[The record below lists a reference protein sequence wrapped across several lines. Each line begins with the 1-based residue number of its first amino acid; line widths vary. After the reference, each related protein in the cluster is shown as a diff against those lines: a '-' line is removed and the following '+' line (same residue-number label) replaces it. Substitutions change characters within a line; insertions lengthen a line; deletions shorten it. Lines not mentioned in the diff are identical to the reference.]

1 MVKTLPANAQDL
13 RDSGSIPRS
22 RRSLQEGMANH
33 FSILAWK
40 IPWLEE
46 PGRLQSMGSH
56 RVGHDWSLSTYT
68 HTTTLGDTIMEPEA
82 HIYGIIMVTTVIN
95 TNC

>member
-13 RDSGSIPRS
+13 RDSGSMPRS

-68 HTTTLGDTIMEPEA
+68 HNYIRR
-82 HIYGIIMVTTVIN
+82 HNYGTRGSHLWN
-95 TNC
+95 HHGYNCD